1 MLNARRI
8 DDYITNHV
16 VDRSFRGI
24 DLRDLTDEEIEDNA
38 QAELDRLS
46 KDEMYDLLEDLIYDE
61 KLAANVK
68 ARIFGI
74 DTEVEVDE

>member
-1 MLNARRI
+1 MSFNTQI
-8 DDYITNHV
+8 DAYVTGHV
-16 VDRSFRGI
+16 IDHTYKGVDF
-24 DLRDLTDEEIEDNA
+24 RDLTDEEIEDNA

-74 DTEVEVDE
+74 DTEVEIR

>member
-1 MLNARRI
+1 MSFNTQI
-8 DDYITNHV
+8 DAYVTGHV
-16 VDRSFRGI
+16 IDRTYKGVDF
-24 DLRDLTDEEIEDNA
+24 RDLTDEEIEDNA

-74 DTEVEVDE
+74 DTEVEIR